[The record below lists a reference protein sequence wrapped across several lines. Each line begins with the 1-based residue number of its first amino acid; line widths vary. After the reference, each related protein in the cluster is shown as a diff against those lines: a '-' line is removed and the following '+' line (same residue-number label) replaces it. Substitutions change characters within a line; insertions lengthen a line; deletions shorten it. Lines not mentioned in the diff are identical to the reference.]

1 MSKFRLF
8 GFNQYGELVYRKTGR
23 AAPSSYT
30 VRGNTVYGKD
40 GRKIG
45 NVGKGT
51 KAQQQT
57 MRKAATAGGRKE
69 VKGVSKK
76 KRFSFNNIRKA
87 REKAKQMVGRLQLVT
102 PAATPKQKANFGKS
116 VRNMAKLSIGQ
127 DPMLAAKI
135 NMMDDEKLWQMY
147 QDNEMIF
154 DVYFDYGGVSDTGKG
169 RTGNRQTAQNA
180 QALIDTYE
188 AKYGTLGYQST
199 FRIRRMIP

>member
-1 MSKFRLF
+1 MAKFRLF

-57 MRKAATAGGRKE
+57 MRKAATAGGRSP
-69 VKGVSKK
+69 VKLDTGK

-87 REKAKQMVGRLQLVT
+87 REKALKTTGKLQLVT
-102 PAATPKQKANFGKS
+102 PTATPNQKANFGKS
-116 VRNMAKLSIGQ
+116 VRNMAKLSIGE
-127 DPMLAAKI
+127 DPTLAQKI
-135 NMMDDEKLWQMY
+135 NQMDDEKLWQLY
-147 QDNEMIF
+147 QDQEMIL
-154 DVYFDYGGVSDTGKG
+154 DVYFDYGGVSDTAKG
-169 RTGNRQTAQNA
+169 RIGNRQTAANA
-180 QALIDTYE
+180 QALIDSYE
-188 AKYGTLGYQST
+188 AKYGALGYQST
-199 FRIRRMIP
+199 FA

>member
-1 MSKFRLF
+1 MAKFRLF

-23 AAPSSYT
+23 AAPSTYT

-51 KAQQQT
+51 KAQQHT
-57 MRKAATAGGRKE
+57 MRKAATAGGRHE
-69 VKGVSKK
+69 VTGVSKK

-87 REKAKQMVGRLQLVT
+87 REKAKQTVGRLQLVT
-102 PAATPKQKANFGKS
+102 PAATADQKKKFAKS
-116 VRNMAKLSIGQ
+116 VKSMALLSVEQ
-127 DPMLAAKI
+127 DPKI
-135 NMMDDEKLWQMY
+135 QMKIDMMSDEKIWELY

-154 DVYFDYGGVSDTGKG
+154 DVYFDYGGVSKDGSGLRGSK
-169 RTGNRQTAQNA
+169 QTAANA

-188 AKYGTLGYQST
+188 AKYGALGYQST
-199 FRIRRMIP
+199 FA

>member
-1 MSKFRLF
+1 MSKFKLF

-57 MRKAATAGGRKE
+57 MRKAATAGGR
-69 VKGVSKK
+69 SKAPISN
-76 KRFSFNNIRKA
+76 RYSFNNIRKA
-87 REKAKQMVGRLQLVT
+87 REKALKTAGKLQLVT

-127 DPMLAAKI
+127 DPALAQKI
-135 NMMDDEKLWQMY
+135 NQMDDEKLWQMY

-169 RTGNRQTAQNA
+169 RTGNRQTAANA
-180 QALIDTYE
+180 QALIDSYE
-188 AKYGTLGYQST
+188 ARYGSLGVQTT
-199 FRIRRMIP
+199 FA

>member
-1 MSKFRLF
+1 MAKFRLF

-23 AAPSSYT
+23 AAPSTYT

-57 MRKAATAGGRKE
+57 MRKAATAGGRK
-69 VKGVSKK
+69 KAAISN
-76 KRFSFNNIRKA
+76 RYSFNNIRKA
-87 REKAKQMVGRLQLVT
+87 REKALKTTGKLQLVT

-127 DPMLAAKI
+127 DPTLAQKI
-135 NMMDDEKLWQMY
+135 NMMDDEKLWQLY
-147 QDNEMIF
+147 QDQEMIF
-154 DVYFDYGGVSDTGKG
+154 DVYFDYGGVSDTDRG
-169 RTGNRQTAQNA
+169 RTGNKQTAANA
-180 QALIDTYE
+180 QALIDSYE
-188 AKYGTLGYQST
+188 AKYGALGYQST
-199 FRIRRMIP
+199 FA

>member
-57 MRKAATAGGRKE
+57 MRKAATAGGR
-69 VKGVSKK
+69 SKAPISN
-76 KRFSFNNIRKA
+76 RYSFNNIRKA
-87 REKAKQMVGRLQLVT
+87 REKALKTAGKLQLVT
-102 PAATPKQKANFGKS
+102 PAATPTQKANFGKS

-127 DPMLAAKI
+127 DPALAQKI
-135 NMMDDEKLWQMY
+135 NQMDDEKLWQMY

-169 RTGNRQTAQNA
+169 RTGNRQTAANA
-180 QALIDTYE
+180 QALIDSYE
-188 AKYGTLGYQST
+188 ARYGSLGVQTT
-199 FRIRRMIP
+199 FA

>member
-51 KAQQQT
+51 KAQQST
-57 MRKAATAGGRKE
+57 MRKAATAGGRQKAPI
-69 VKGVSKK
+69 SN
-76 KRFSFNNIRKA
+76 RYSFNNIRKA
-87 REKAKQMVGRLQLVT
+87 REKALKTAGKLQLVT

-127 DPMLAAKI
+127 DPALAQKI
-135 NMMDDEKLWQMY
+135 NQMDDEKLWQMY

-169 RTGNRQTAQNA
+169 RTGNKQTAANA
-180 QALIDTYE
+180 QALINSYE
-188 AKYGTLGYQST
+188 ARYGSLGVQTT
-199 FRIRRMIP
+199 FA

>member
-51 KAQQQT
+51 KTQQQT
-57 MRKAATAGGRKE
+57 MRKAATAGGRTP
-69 VKGVSKK
+69 VKLDHGKQ
-76 KRFSFNNIRKA
+76 RFSFNKIRKA
-87 REKAKQMVGRLQLVT
+87 REKALQTTGKLQLVT
-102 PAATPKQKANFGKS
+102 PQATAKQKANFGKS
-116 VRNMAKLSIGQ
+116 VRSMAKFSIGQ
-127 DPMLAAKI
+127 NPALEQKI
-135 NMMDDEKLWQMY
+135 KQMDDEKLWQMY

-154 DVYFDYGGVSDTGKG
+154 DVYFDYGGISDTDKG
-169 RTGNRQTAQNA
+169 RVGNKQTAANA
-180 QALIDTYE
+180 QALIDSYE
-188 AKYGTLGYQST
+188 ARYGSLGIQTT
-199 FRIRRMIP
+199 FA

>member
-51 KAQQQT
+51 KAQQST
-57 MRKAATAGGRKE
+57 MRKAATAGGRQKAPI
-69 VKGVSKK
+69 SN
-76 KRFSFNNIRKA
+76 RYSFNNIRKA
-87 REKAKQMVGRLQLVT
+87 REKALKTAGKLQLVT

-127 DPMLAAKI
+127 DPALAQKI
-135 NMMDDEKLWQMY
+135 NQMDDEKLWQMY

-169 RTGNRQTAQNA
+169 RTGNKQTAANA
-180 QALIDTYE
+180 QALIDSYE
-188 AKYGTLGYQST
+188 ARYGSLGVQTT
-199 FRIRRMIP
+199 FA

>member
-1 MSKFRLF
+1 MAKFRLF

-23 AAPSSYT
+23 TAPSTYT

-51 KAQQQT
+51 KAQQST
-57 MRKAATAGGRKE
+57 MRKAATAGGRQKAPI
-69 VKGVSKK
+69 SN
-76 KRFSFNNIRKA
+76 RYSFNNIRKA
-87 REKAKQMVGRLQLVT
+87 REKALKTAGKLQLVT

-127 DPMLAAKI
+127 DPALAQKI
-135 NMMDDEKLWQMY
+135 NQMDDEKLWQMY

-169 RTGNRQTAQNA
+169 RTGNKQTAANA
-180 QALIDTYE
+180 QALIDSYE
-188 AKYGTLGYQST
+188 ARYGSLGVQTT
-199 FRIRRMIP
+199 FA